1 MMEGEE
7 MIMMMKVEKVAK
19 EVEEREVGTE
29 KEGVGEEEKRVGGR
43 GEGGVEEVTIMVKE
57 KKEKKR

>member
-7 MIMMMKVEKVAK
+7 MIMMMKVEKVEK

-57 KKEKKR
+57 KKERNR

>member
-1 MMEGEE
+1 
-7 MIMMMKVEKVAK
+7 MIMMMKVEKVEK